1 MIVASG
7 GIAEAIAREVG
18 DSAGL
23 QLQTLEELARRIVRR
38 RVASD
43 GERRLAMRTA
53 ARNIDDPLMSTR
65 GIAAMLERSYR
76 DMRDSGV
83 TLSSVRLRRV
93 PVARA
98 FAEYEKLI
106 AALGAIDPAD
116 LLQSAASILCGAGA
130 PAGAM
135 KNGSAA
141 VGGAS

>member
-1 MIVASG
+1 MRREQSAERRSALSLAVEVIVASG
-7 GIAEAIAREVG
+7 GVADAIAREVG

-53 ARNIDDPLMSTR
+53 VRTVDDPLMSTR

-83 TLSSVRLRRV
+83 SLSPVRSPAPLRRSR
-93 PVARA
+93 ARS
-98 FAEYEKLI
+98 
-106 AALGAIDPAD
+106 P
-116 LLQSAASILCGAGA
+116 STRS
-130 PAGAM
+130 
-135 KNGSAA
+135 
-141 VGGAS
+141 

>member
-1 MIVASG
+1 MPAAFSPQFARYRDIAARVAGLCGERRAESGGDPLSPWPVEVIVASG
-7 GIAEAIAREVG
+7 GVAEAIAREVG

-53 ARNIDDPLMSTR
+53 LRNIDDPLMSTR

-83 TLSSVRLRRV
+83 RL
-93 PVARA
+93 
-98 FAEYEKLI
+98 
-106 AALGAIDPAD
+106 AD
-116 LLQSAASILCGAGA
+116 L
-130 PAGAM
+130 
-135 KNGSAA
+135 
-141 VGGAS
+141 